1 MFYYMKNI
9 FKSALLLVVLCAFAS
24 CGEQGEPVDEYLEV
38 TANNLSGDWTL
49 QAWNDGAVPEDGV
62 AVYIRFIRKDSRY
75 EMYSNV
81 GSMEFVRQTGDFVI
95 MNDEALGYVIAGNYD
110 FTLGQEWNHM
120 YIVRLTSDRM
130 VWTAVDDPS
139 DVCVYVRTSIPQD
152 ITSAFPPVE
161 E

>member
-1 MFYYMKNI
+1 M
-9 FKSALLLVVLCAFAS
+9 
-24 CGEQGEPVDEYLEV
+24 
-38 TANNLSGDWTL
+38 
-49 QAWNDGAVPEDGV
+49 PEDGV

-110 FTLGQEWNHM
+110 FTLGQEWNHR

-130 VWTAVDDPS
+130 VWTAVDDPT
-139 DVCVYVRTSIPQD
+139 DVCVYVRTSIPED